1 MGVFLNIKNPLEH
14 DYEGSAFPDMYT
26 KNDKYPTAYV
36 AARQM
41 NKARK
46 SGNDGVIYKNIRDP
60 FLMTSYGILGAN
72 QVKSATDNNGEFSIK
87 DDNIRHSIMPL
98 D

>member
-41 NKARK
+41 RNARK
-46 SGNDGVIYKNIRDP
+46 NGNDGVIYKNIRDP

-72 QVKSATDNNGEFSIK
+72 QVKSATDNNGEFSTK
-87 DDNIRHSIMPL
+87 DNHIRHSNIQL